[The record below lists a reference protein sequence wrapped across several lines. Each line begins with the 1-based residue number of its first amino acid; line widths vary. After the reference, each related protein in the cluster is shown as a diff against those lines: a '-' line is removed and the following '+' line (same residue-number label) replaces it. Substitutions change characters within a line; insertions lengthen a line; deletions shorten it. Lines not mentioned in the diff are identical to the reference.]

1 MNSNDQNLIVLTL
14 YIIGVWYTFN
24 RMIESIS
31 DKIKYEF
38 NGDQVKEQL
47 KVKEQITEQNLG
59 DQIGINFKLNSTY
72 ELDELK
78 ELQITIENKS
88 ENLAV
93 YVDWENCTIVVE
105 HSKQSRRVIRISPY
119 LTRDLAIPQT
129 PSLITPK
136 KSITE
141 KITAEDVLEFDT
153 TAGTYSAKKPL
164 INISGLQKGG
174 PPQKQLYSDFMDRGK
189 KLDFSLQLVLRIS
202 DVRVGIAPGV
212 NIPPMYLI
220 NCPFTI
226 KKLPWTYALPWN
238 KKKK

>member
-1 MNSNDQNLIVLTL
+1 MIRGSGDQNLVVLTL
-14 YIIGVWYTFN
+14 YIIGVSYTFN
-24 RMIESIS
+24 RMVESID
-31 DKIKYEF
+31 DKIKYAYKSDAV
-38 NGDQVKEQL
+38 NEQL
-47 KVKEQITEQNLG
+47 TAQELK
-59 DQIGINFKLNSTY
+59 DQIGISFKLNSSY
-72 ELDELK
+72 SLEDLK

-88 ENLAV
+88 DNLAV
-93 YVDWENCTIVVE
+93 YVDWENSTLVVE
-105 HSKQSRRVIRISPY
+105 HTKQSRRVIRVSPY

-136 KSITE
+136 KTLTE
-141 KITAEDVLEFDT
+141 KVTAEDVLELDS

-164 INISGLQKGG
+164 VSITGLKNAG
-174 PPQKQLYSDFMDRGK
+174 PPQKKLYNDFMNRGK
-189 KLDFSLQLVLRIS
+189 ELEFSLQLVLRIS
-202 DVRVGIAPGV
+202 DVRVGIAPGI